1 MKTKTPFIISF
12 IIGLLAFPVAGIW
25 AQRTRDGAK
34 KIEFKVMVS
43 AIPDNAKGG
52 FALIPVTGA
61 QIRLS
66 LSDGQSFS
74 LVSSDDGLALF
85 NGMPEGKEYV
95 AEVSAEGYVTAIY
108 HGRIEQRPVISSE
121 FYILKDPGVSAK
133 DPAPFKDLGSSDVEG
148 FVTHPGSFPLV
159 SVPLPEACV
168 LYPSPADSVYTKTD
182 VHGYFR
188 FDGIKDK
195 AGKVCVSR
203 ENYKSVEA
211 AVSPED
217 GSRWLWLRTEQ
228 DR

>member
-43 AIPDNAKGG
+43 AIPDNAKCS

-108 HGRIEQRPVISSE
+108 HGSISEKPVLSEE
-121 FYILKDPGVSAK
+121 FYTLKNPADPAET
-133 DPAPFKDLGSSDVEG
+133 PAPFQDAGPSDVEG
-148 FVTHPGSFPLV
+148 FVTCPASFPLV
-159 SVPLPEACV
+159 SVPLVEATV
-168 LYPSPADSVYTKTD
+168 IYTSAADSVCTTTD
-182 VHGYFR
+182 AHGYFR

-195 AGKVCVSR
+195 TGKVCVSR
-203 ENYKSVEA
+203 ENYKGVEA
-211 AVSPED
+211 AVPPED
-217 GSRWLWLRTEQ
+217 GSRWLWLRAEH
-228 DR
+228 DK